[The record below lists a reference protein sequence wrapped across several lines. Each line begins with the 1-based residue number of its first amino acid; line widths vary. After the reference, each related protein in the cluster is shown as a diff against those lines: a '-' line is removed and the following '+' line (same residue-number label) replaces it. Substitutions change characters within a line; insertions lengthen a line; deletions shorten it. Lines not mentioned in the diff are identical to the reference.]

1 MVRNREVQH
10 MKKRKLSLE
19 EKSYTLSD
27 KIMLRVSTLIL
38 ALFFLAI
45 MYPLIYAVISSFS
58 KGVLDLNLIQDQ
70 FTLEG
75 YKACFNYPLLW
86 SGFANSVLYT
96 GLGTIIA
103 LIVTVCCAYPLSI
116 KGLPFA
122 GVMLFLCMFTMYF
135 DGGLIPTFLWIKDLG
150 LYNTMW
156 AVILPSSLSIFN
168 MLVMRTYFAD
178 SIPHDLKEAAGL
190 DGANEI
196 VYLIRIVLP
205 LSGPVIAVIALYYA
219 SSLWNSYFN
228 AMMYLL
234 DLEKM
239 PLANILRNLL
249 ITTQNAGSSAAT
261 DSMTAAAMEER
272 QEVMKYCVMV
282 IATVP
287 MMVLYPFIQKFFVK
301 GVMIGAV
308 KG

>member
-1 MVRNREVQH
+1 
-10 MKKRKLSLE
+10 MKKRRLSLE
-19 EKSYTLSD
+19 ERTYSIGD
-27 KIMLRVSTLIL
+27 KILLGFSTFIL
-38 ALFFLAI
+38 VLYFLAI
-45 MYPLIYAVISSFS
+45 MYPLVYAAISSFS
-58 KGVLDLNLIQDQ
+58 KGVLPLNLIPKQ

-86 SGFANSVLYT
+86 SGFGNSILYT
-96 GLGTIIA
+96 CLGTLIA
-103 LIVTVCCAYPLSI
+103 LVVTICCAYPLSI
-116 KGLPFA
+116 KGLPCSRL
-122 GVMLFLCMFTMYF
+122 MLFICMFTMYF
-135 DGGLIPTFLWIKDLG
+135 DGGLIPTFLWIKSAG

-156 AVILPSSLSIFN
+156 AVILPSALSIYN
-168 MLVMRTYFAD
+168 MLVMRTYFSD
-178 SIPHDLKEAAGL
+178 SIPYDLKEAADL

-196 VYLIRIVLP
+196 VYLVRIVIP

-219 SSLWNSYFN
+219 SALWNSYFN

-249 ITTQNAGSSAAT
+249 ITIQNAGSSAAS

>member
-1 MVRNREVQH
+1 
-10 MKKRKLSLE
+10 MKKKQRPIE
-19 EKSYTLSD
+19 ERSNTPGD
-27 KIMLRVSTLIL
+27 RIMLSVSTLIL
-38 ALFFLAI
+38 ILFFVAI
-45 MYPLIYAVISSFS
+45 MYPLIYAAVSAFT
-58 KGVLDLNLIQDQ
+58 KGVLPLNLIPKR

-75 YKACFNYPLLW
+75 FKACFNYPLLW
-86 SGFANSVLYT
+86 SGFANSILYT
-96 GLGTIIA
+96 VLGTLIA
-103 LIVTVCCAYPLSI
+103 LIVTICCAYPLSI
-116 KGLPFA
+116 KQLP
-122 GVMLFLCMFTMYF
+122 GVGIMLFICMFTMYF
-135 DGGLIPTFLWIKDLG
+135 DGGLIPTFLWIKDAG

-156 AVILPSSLSIFN
+156 AVILPSSLSIYN
-168 MLVMRTYFAD
+168 MLVVRTYFSD
-178 SIPHDLKEAAGL
+178 SIPHDLKEAADL

-196 VYLIRIVLP
+196 VYLLRIVIP

-219 SSLWNSYFN
+219 SALWNSYFN

-249 ITTQNAGSSAAT
+249 ITSQNAGSSAAT

-272 QEVMKYCVMV
+272 QDVMKYCVMV

-287 MMVLYPFIQKFFVK
+287 MMAVYPFIQKFFVK

>member
-1 MVRNREVQH
+1 MM
-10 MKKRKLSLE
+10 MKKRKMSIE
-19 EKSYTLSD
+19 EKSYTAGD
-27 KIMLRVSTLIL
+27 RVMLGISALIL
-38 ALFFLAI
+38 LLFFLAI
-45 MYPLIYAVISSFS
+45 VYPLVYATISSFT
-58 KGVLDLNLIQDQ
+58 KGVLPLDLIPDR

-75 YKACFNYPLLW
+75 FKACFNYPLLW

-96 GLGTIIA
+96 CLGTAIA
-103 LIVTVCCAYPLSI
+103 LVVTICCAYPLSI
-116 KGLPFA
+116 KNLPGA
-122 GVMLFLCMFTMYF
+122 GVMLFICMFTMYF
-135 DGGLIPTFLWIKDLG
+135 DGGLIPTFLWIKNMG

-156 AVILPSSLSIFN
+156 AVILPSALSIYN
-168 MLVMRTYFAD
+168 MLVMRTYFSD
-178 SIPHDLKEAAGL
+178 SIPHDLKEAADL

-196 VYLIRIVLP
+196 TYLLRIVIP

-219 SSLWNSYFN
+219 SALWNSYFN

-249 ITTQNAGSSAAT
+249 ITSQNAGSSAAT

-272 QEVMKYCVMV
+272 QDVMKYCVMV

-287 MMVLYPFIQKFFVK
+287 MMIVYPFIQKFFVK

>member
-1 MVRNREVQH
+1 MM
-10 MKKRKLSLE
+10 MKKRKMSIE
-19 EKSYTLSD
+19 EKSYTTGD
-27 KIMLRVSTLIL
+27 RVMLGISALIL
-38 ALFFLAI
+38 LLFFLAI
-45 MYPLIYAVISSFS
+45 VYPLVYATISSFT
-58 KGVLDLNLIQDQ
+58 KGVLPLDLIPDR

-75 YKACFNYPLLW
+75 FKACFNYPLLW

-96 GLGTIIA
+96 CLGTGIA
-103 LIVTVCCAYPLSI
+103 LVVTICCAYPLSI
-116 KGLPFA
+116 KNLPGA
-122 GVMLFLCMFTMYF
+122 GVMLFICMFTMYF
-135 DGGLIPTFLWIKDLG
+135 DGGLIPTFLWIKNMG

-156 AVILPSSLSIFN
+156 AVILPSALSIYN
-168 MLVMRTYFAD
+168 MLVMRTYFSD
-178 SIPHDLKEAAGL
+178 SIPHDLKEAADL

-196 VYLIRIVLP
+196 TYLLRIVIP

-219 SSLWNSYFN
+219 LWNSYFN

-249 ITTQNAGSSAAT
+249 ITSQNAGSSAAT

-272 QEVMKYCVMV
+272 QDVMKYCVMV

-287 MMVLYPFIQKFFVK
+287 MMIVYPFIQKFFVK

>member
-1 MVRNREVQH
+1 
-10 MKKRKLSLE
+10 MKKRKMTLE
-19 EKSYTLSD
+19 ERSYTFGDRVML
-27 KIMLRVSTLIL
+27 KISTLIL
-38 ALFFLAI
+38 VLFFIVI
-45 MYPLIYAVISSFS
+45 MYPMIYAVVSSFT
-58 KGVLDLNLIQDQ
+58 KGVLPLNLIPKR

-75 YKACFNYPLLW
+75 FKACFNYPLLW
-86 SGFANSVLYT
+86 SGFANSILYT
-96 GLGTIIA
+96 CLGTVIA
-103 LIVTVCCAYPLSI
+103 LIVTICCAYPLSI
-116 KGLPFA
+116 KDLSGS
-122 GVMLFLCMFTMYF
+122 GIMLFVCMFTMYF
-135 DGGLIPTFLWIKDLG
+135 DGGLIPTFLWIKQAG

-156 AVILPSSLSIFN
+156 AVILPSALSVYN
-168 MLVMRTYFAD
+168 MLVMRAYFAN
-178 SIPHDLKEAAGL
+178 SIPHDLKEAAYL

-196 VYLIRIVLP
+196 TYLIRIVIP

-234 DLEKM
+234 DLDKM
-239 PLANILRNLL
+239 PLSIILRNLL
-249 ITTQNAGSSAAT
+249 ITSQNAGSAAT
-261 DSMTAAAMEER
+261 DSITAAALEAR
-272 QEVMKYCVMV
+272 QDVMKYCVMV

>member
-1 MVRNREVQH
+1 MM
-10 MKKRKLSLE
+10 MKKRKMSIE
-19 EKSYTLSD
+19 EKSYTAGD
-27 KIMLRVSTLIL
+27 RVMLGISALIL
-38 ALFFLAI
+38 LLFFLAI
-45 MYPLIYAVISSFS
+45 VYPLVYATISSFT
-58 KGVLDLNLIQDQ
+58 KGVLPLDLIPDR

-75 YKACFNYPLLW
+75 FKACFNYPLLW

-96 GLGTIIA
+96 CLGTGIA
-103 LIVTVCCAYPLSI
+103 LVVTICCAYPLSI
-116 KGLPFA
+116 KNLPGA
-122 GVMLFLCMFTMYF
+122 GVMLFICMFTMYF
-135 DGGLIPTFLWIKDLG
+135 DGGLIPTFLWIKNMG

-156 AVILPSSLSIFN
+156 AVILPSALSIYN
-168 MLVMRTYFAD
+168 MLVMRTYFSD
-178 SIPHDLKEAAGL
+178 SIPHDLKEAADL

-196 VYLIRIVLP
+196 TYLLRIVIP

-219 SSLWNSYFN
+219 SALWNSYFN

-249 ITTQNAGSSAAT
+249 ITSQNAGSSAAT

-272 QEVMKYCVMV
+272 QDVMKYCVMV

-287 MMVLYPFIQKFFVK
+287 MMIVYPFIQKFFVK

>member
-1 MVRNREVQH
+1 
-10 MKKRKLSLE
+10 MKKKELIME
-19 EKSYTLSD
+19 EKSYTRGD
-27 KIMLRVSTLIL
+27 RIMLSTTTLIL
-38 ALFFLAI
+38 ILFFLVI
-45 MYPLIYAVISSFS
+45 MYPLVYAMISSFT
-58 KGVLDLNLIQDQ
+58 KGVLNLNLIPER

-75 YKACFNYPLLW
+75 FKACINYPLLW
-86 SGFANSVLYT
+86 SGFANSILYT
-96 GLGTIIA
+96 CLGTLIA
-103 LIVTVCCAYPLSI
+103 LVVTICCAYPLSI
-116 KGLPFA
+116 KGLPGA
-122 GVMLFLCMFTMYF
+122 GIMLFICMFTMYF
-135 DGGLIPTFLWIKDLG
+135 DGGLIPTFLWIKDAG

-156 AVILPSSLSIFN
+156 AVILPSALSIYN
-168 MLVMRTYFAD
+168 MLVMRTYFSN
-178 SIPHDLKEAAGL
+178 SIPHDLKEAADL

-196 VYLIRIVLP
+196 TYLIRIVIP

-219 SSLWNSYFN
+219 SALWNSYFN

-249 ITTQNAGSSAAT
+249 ITSQNAGSSAAT

-272 QEVMKYCVMV
+272 QDVMKYCVMV

-287 MMVLYPFIQKFFVK
+287 MMVVYPFIQKFFVK

>member
-1 MVRNREVQH
+1 M
-10 MKKRKLSLE
+10 MKKRKISIE
-19 EKSYTLSD
+19 EKSYTTGDRVMLS
-27 KIMLRVSTLIL
+27 ISALIL
-38 ALFFLAI
+38 LLFFLAI
-45 MYPLIYAVISSFS
+45 VYPLVYATISSFT
-58 KGVLDLNLIQDQ
+58 KGVLPLNLIPDR

-75 YKACFNYPLLW
+75 FKACFNYPLLW

-96 GLGTIIA
+96 CLGTAIA
-103 LIVTVCCAYPLSI
+103 LVVTICCAYPLSI
-116 KGLPFA
+116 KNLPGA
-122 GVMLFLCMFTMYF
+122 GIMLFICMFTMYF
-135 DGGLIPTFLWIKDLG
+135 DGGLIPTFLWIKNMG

-156 AVILPSSLSIFN
+156 AVILPSALSIYN
-168 MLVMRTYFAD
+168 MLVMRTYFSD
-178 SIPHDLKEAAGL
+178 SIPHDLKEAADL

-196 VYLIRIVLP
+196 TYLLRIVIP

-219 SSLWNSYFN
+219 SALWNSYFN

-249 ITTQNAGSSAAT
+249 ITSQNAGSNAAT

-272 QEVMKYCVMV
+272 QDVMKYCVMV

-287 MMVLYPFIQKFFVK
+287 MMVIYPFIQKFFVK

>member
-1 MVRNREVQH
+1 
-10 MKKRKLSLE
+10 MKKRKKSLE
-19 EKSYTLSD
+19 ERSYTVGD
-27 KIMLRVSTLIL
+27 RVMLGISTLIL
-38 ALFFLAI
+38 VLFFIAI
-45 MYPLIYAVISSFS
+45 MYPLIYAIISSFT
-58 KGVLDLNLIQDQ
+58 KGVLPLNLVPRQ

-86 SGFANSVLYT
+86 SGFANSILYT
-96 GLGTIIA
+96 CLGTVIA
-103 LIVTVCCAYPLSI
+103 LVVTICCAYPLSI
-116 KGLPFA
+116 KGLPGSGF
-122 GVMLFLCMFTMYF
+122 MLFICMFTMYF
-135 DGGLIPTFLWIKDLG
+135 DGGLIPTFLWIKQAG

-156 AVILPSSLSIFN
+156 AVILPGALSIYN
-168 MLVMRTYFAD
+168 MLVMRTYFAN
-178 SIPHDLKEAAGL
+178 SIPHDLKEAADL

-196 VYLIRIVLP
+196 TYLLRIVIP

-219 SSLWNSYFN
+219 SALWNSYFN

-249 ITTQNAGSSAAT
+249 ITSQNAGSTAAT

-272 QEVMKYCVMV
+272 QDVMKYCVMV

-287 MMVLYPFIQKFFVK
+287 MMVLYHFIQKFFVK

>member
-1 MVRNREVQH
+1 MM
-10 MKKRKLSLE
+10 MKKRKMSIE
-19 EKSYTLSD
+19 EKSYTTGD
-27 KIMLRVSTLIL
+27 RVMLGISALIL
-38 ALFFLAI
+38 LLFFLAI
-45 MYPLIYAVISSFS
+45 VYPLVYATISSFT
-58 KGVLDLNLIQDQ
+58 KGVLPLDLIPDR

-75 YKACFNYPLLW
+75 FKACFNYPLLW

-96 GLGTIIA
+96 CLGTGIA
-103 LIVTVCCAYPLSI
+103 LVVTICCAYPLSI
-116 KGLPFA
+116 KNLPGA
-122 GVMLFLCMFTMYF
+122 GVMLFICMFTMYF
-135 DGGLIPTFLWIKDLG
+135 DGGLIPTFLWIKNMG

-156 AVILPSSLSIFN
+156 AVILPSALSIYN
-168 MLVMRTYFAD
+168 MLVMRTYFSD
-178 SIPHDLKEAAGL
+178 SIPHDLKEAADL

-196 VYLIRIVLP
+196 TYLLRIVIP

-219 SSLWNSYFN
+219 SALWNSYFN

-249 ITTQNAGSSAAT
+249 ITSQNAGSSAAT

-272 QEVMKYCVMV
+272 QDVMKYCVMV

-287 MMVLYPFIQKFFVK
+287 MMIVYPFIQKFFVK

>member
-1 MVRNREVQH
+1 MMLR
-10 MKKRKLSLE
+10 KKKHGMN
-19 EKSYTLSD
+19 YTIGD
-27 KIMLRVSTLIL
+27 KILLGFSTLIL
-38 ALFFLAI
+38 FLFFMAI
-45 MYPLIYAVISSFS
+45 AYPLIYTIISSFT
-58 KGVLDLNLIQDQ
+58 KGTLPLSLIPEQ

-86 SGFANSVLYT
+86 SGFGNSILYT
-96 GLGTIIA
+96 SLGTIIA
-103 LIVTVCCAYPLSI
+103 LFVTICCAYPLSI
-116 KGLPFA
+116 R
-122 GVMLFLCMFTMYF
+122 GVPGGRIMLFICMFTMYF
-135 DGGLIPTFLWIKDLG
+135 DGGLIPTFLWIKTAG

-156 AVILPSSLSIFN
+156 AVILPSALSIYN

-178 SIPHDLKEAAGL
+178 SIPYDLKEAAEL

-196 VYLIRIVLP
+196 VYLVRVVLP

-219 SSLWNSYFN
+219 SALWNSYFN

-249 ITTQNAGSSAAT
+249 ITAQTAGSQAT
-261 DSMTAAAMEER
+261 DSMTAAALEER
-272 QEVMKYCVMV
+272 QQVMKYCVMV
-282 IATVP
+282 FATIP
-287 MMVLYPFIQKFFVK
+287 MMALYPFIQKFFVK

>member
-1 MVRNREVQH
+1 MRNIKTRT
-10 MKKRKLSLE
+10 LTLE
-19 EKSYTLSD
+19 ERSYGVGDRT
-27 KIMLRVSTLIL
+27 MLGVFALIL
-38 ALFFLAI
+38 MFFFVAI
-45 MYPLIYAVISSFS
+45 MYPLIYAAISSFT
-58 KGVLDLNLIQDQ
+58 KGILPLNLVPKL

-86 SGFANSVLYT
+86 SGFKNSCLYT
-96 GLGTIIA
+96 CLGTIIA
-103 LIVTVCCAYPLSI
+103 LVVTICCAYPLSI
-116 KGLPFA
+116 KNLPGSGF
-122 GVMLFLCMFTMYF
+122 MLFICMFTMYF
-135 DGGLIPTFLWIKDLG
+135 DGGLIPTFLWIKKTG

-156 AVILPSSLSIFN
+156 AVILPSALSIFN
-168 MLVMRTYFAD
+168 MLVMRTYFSN
-178 SIPHDLKEAAGL
+178 SIPFDLKEAADL
-190 DGANEI
+190 DGASEI
-196 VYLIRIVLP
+196 TYLLRIVIP

-219 SSLWNSYFN
+219 SALWNSYFN

-234 DLEKM
+234 DLKKM

-249 ITTQNAGSSAAT
+249 ITSQNAGSSAAT

-272 QEVMKYCVMV
+272 QDVMKYCVMV

-287 MMVLYPFIQKFFVK
+287 MMVIYPFIQKFFVK

>member
-1 MVRNREVQH
+1 M
-10 MKKRKLSLE
+10 MKKRKLSIE
-19 EKSYTLSD
+19 EKSYTTGD
-27 KIMLRVSTLIL
+27 RVMLAISTLIL
-38 ALFFLAI
+38 LLFFLAI
-45 MYPLIYAVISSFS
+45 VYPLVYATISSFT
-58 KGVLDLNLIQDQ
+58 KGVLPLNLIPDR

-75 YKACFNYPLLW
+75 FKACFNYPLLW

-96 GLGTIIA
+96 CLGTAIA
-103 LIVTVCCAYPLSI
+103 LVVTICCAYPLSI
-116 KGLPFA
+116 KNLPGA
-122 GVMLFLCMFTMYF
+122 GIMLFICMFTMYF
-135 DGGLIPTFLWIKDLG
+135 DGGLIPTFLWIKNMG

-156 AVILPSSLSIFN
+156 AVILPSALSIYN
-168 MLVMRTYFAD
+168 MLVMRTYFSD
-178 SIPHDLKEAAGL
+178 SIPHDLKEAADL

-196 VYLIRIVLP
+196 TYLLRIVIP

-219 SSLWNSYFN
+219 SALWNSYFN

-249 ITTQNAGSSAAT
+249 ITSQNAGSNAAT

-272 QEVMKYCVMV
+272 QDVMKYCVMV

-287 MMVLYPFIQKFFVK
+287 MMIIYPFIQKFFVK

>member
-1 MVRNREVQH
+1 
-10 MKKRKLSLE
+10 MKKRKMSME
-19 EKSYTLSD
+19 ERSYTRGDRVMLGLS
-27 KIMLRVSTLIL
+27 SLIL
-38 ALFFLAI
+38 ALFFIAI
-45 MYPLIYAVISSFS
+45 MYPLVYAMISSFT
-58 KGVLDLNLIQDQ
+58 KGVLPLNLIPKQ

-86 SGFANSVLYT
+86 SGFGNSILYAA
-96 GLGTIIA
+96 LGTLIA
-103 LIVTVCCAYPLSI
+103 LVVTICCAYPLSI
-116 KGLPFA
+116 KGLPGA
-122 GVMLFLCMFTMYF
+122 GIMLFICMFTMYF
-135 DGGLIPTFLWIKDLG
+135 DGGLIPTFLWIKNAG

-156 AVILPSSLSIFN
+156 AVILPSSLSIYN
-168 MLVMRTYFAD
+168 MLVMRTYFSN
-178 SIPHDLKEAAGL
+178 SIPYDLKEAADL

-196 VYLIRIVLP
+196 TYLLRIVIP

-219 SSLWNSYFN
+219 SALWNSYFN
-228 AMMYLL
+228 AMMYML
-234 DLEKM
+234 DLDKM

-249 ITTQNAGSSAAT
+249 ITSQNAGSSAAT

-272 QEVMKYCVMV
+272 QDVMKYCVMV

>member
-1 MVRNREVQH
+1 
-10 MKKRKLSLE
+10 MKKKKRTLSLE
-19 EKSYTLSD
+19 ERSYTLGD
-27 KIMLRVSTLIL
+27 RILLGISTLIL
-38 ALFFLAI
+38 LLFFVVI
-45 MYPLIYAVISSFS
+45 MYPLIYAVISSFT
-58 KGVLDLNLIQDQ
+58 KGVLPLNLIPKK

-86 SGFANSVLYT
+86 SGFANSILYT
-96 GLGTIIA
+96 VLGTVIA

-116 KGLPFA
+116 KGLP
-122 GVMLFLCMFTMYF
+122 GSKVMLFFCMFTMYF

-150 LYNTMW
+150 IYNSIW
-156 AVILPSSLSIFN
+156 AVVLPGCLSIYN
-168 MLVMRTYFAD
+168 MLVMRSYFQS
-178 SIPHDLKEAAGL
+178 SIPDELKEAADL

-196 VYLIRIVLP
+196 VYLVRIVLP
-205 LSGPVIAVIALYYA
+205 LSGAVIAVIALYYA
-219 SSLWNSYFN
+219 SGIWNSYFN
-228 AMMYLL
+228 AMIYLL

-249 ITTQNAGSSAAT
+249 ITAQSAGSQAT
-261 DSMTAAAMEER
+261 DSLTAQAMEER
-272 QEVMKYCVMV
+272 QDVMRYCVIV

-287 MMVLYPFIQKFFVK
+287 MMVIYPFIQKYFVR

>member
-1 MVRNREVQH
+1 M
-10 MKKRKLSLE
+10 
-19 EKSYTLSD
+19 
-27 KIMLRVSTLIL
+27 
-38 ALFFLAI
+38 
-45 MYPLIYAVISSFS
+45 
-58 KGVLDLNLIQDQ
+58 
-70 FTLEG
+70 
-75 YKACFNYPLLW
+75 
-86 SGFANSVLYT
+86 
-96 GLGTIIA
+96 
-103 LIVTVCCAYPLSI
+103 
-116 KGLPFA
+116 
-122 GVMLFLCMFTMYF
+122 
-135 DGGLIPTFLWIKDLG
+135 DG
-150 LYNTMW
+150 
-156 AVILPSSLSIFN
+156 
-168 MLVMRTYFAD
+168 RQR
-178 SIPHDLKEAAGL
+178 H
-190 DGANEI
+190 

>member
-1 MVRNREVQH
+1 M
-10 MKKRKLSLE
+10 MKKRKLSIE
-19 EKSYTLSD
+19 EKSYTTGD
-27 KIMLRVSTLIL
+27 RVMLAISALIL
-38 ALFFLAI
+38 LLFFLAI
-45 MYPLIYAVISSFS
+45 VYPLVYATISSFT
-58 KGVLDLNLIQDQ
+58 KGVLPLNLIPDR

-75 YKACFNYPLLW
+75 FKACFNYPLLW

-96 GLGTIIA
+96 CLGTAIA
-103 LIVTVCCAYPLSI
+103 LVVTICCAYPLSI
-116 KGLPFA
+116 KNLPGA
-122 GVMLFLCMFTMYF
+122 GIMLFICMFTMYF
-135 DGGLIPTFLWIKDLG
+135 DGGLIPTFLWIKNMG

-156 AVILPSSLSIFN
+156 AVILPSALSIYN
-168 MLVMRTYFAD
+168 MLVMRTYFSD
-178 SIPHDLKEAAGL
+178 SIPHDLKEAADL

-196 VYLIRIVLP
+196 TYLLRIVIP

-219 SSLWNSYFN
+219 SALWNSYFN

-249 ITTQNAGSSAAT
+249 ITSQNAGSNAAT

-272 QEVMKYCVMV
+272 QDVMKYCVMV

-287 MMVLYPFIQKFFVK
+287 MMIIYPFIQKFFVK

>member
-1 MVRNREVQH
+1 MT
-10 MKKRKLSLE
+10 KKKKLGMN
-19 EKSYTLSD
+19 YTVGDRL
-27 KIMLRVSTLIL
+27 LLAFSTLVL
-38 ALFFLAI
+38 FLFFLAI
-45 MYPLIYAVISSFS
+45 MYPLIYTVISSFS
-58 KGVLDLNLIQDQ
+58 KGVLPLNLIPRQY
-70 FTLEG
+70 TLEG

-86 SGFANSVLYT
+86 SGFGNSILYT
-96 GLGTIIA
+96 SLGTIIA
-103 LIVTVCCAYPLSI
+103 LFVTICCAYPLSI
-116 KGLPFA
+116 R
-122 GVMLFLCMFTMYF
+122 GVPGGRIMLFICMFTMYF
-135 DGGLIPTFLWIKDLG
+135 DGGLIPTFLWIKNAG

-156 AVILPSSLSIFN
+156 AVILPSALSIYN

-178 SIPHDLKEAAGL
+178 SIPYDLKEAAEL

-196 VYLIRIVLP
+196 VYLVRVVLP

-219 SSLWNSYFN
+219 SALWNSYFN

-249 ITTQNAGSSAAT
+249 ITAESSGSAAT
-261 DSMTAAAMEER
+261 DSMTAAALEER
-272 QEVMKYCVMV
+272 QEVMRYCVMV

-287 MMVLYPFIQKFFVK
+287 MMMLYPFVQRFFVK

>member
-1 MVRNREVQH
+1 MI
-10 MKKRKLSLE
+10 MKKRKMSIE
-19 EKSYTLSD
+19 EKSYTTGD
-27 KIMLRVSTLIL
+27 RVMLGISALIL
-38 ALFFLAI
+38 LLFFLAI
-45 MYPLIYAVISSFS
+45 VYPLVYATISSFT
-58 KGVLDLNLIQDQ
+58 KGVLPLDLIPDR

-75 YKACFNYPLLW
+75 FKACFNYPLLW

-96 GLGTIIA
+96 CLGTGIA
-103 LIVTVCCAYPLSI
+103 LVVTICCAYPLSI
-116 KGLPFA
+116 KHLPGA
-122 GVMLFLCMFTMYF
+122 GVMLFICMFTMYF
-135 DGGLIPTFLWIKDLG
+135 DGGLIPTFLWIKNMG

-156 AVILPSSLSIFN
+156 AVILPSALSIYN
-168 MLVMRTYFAD
+168 MLVMRTYFSD
-178 SIPHDLKEAAGL
+178 SIPHDLKEAADL

-196 VYLIRIVLP
+196 TYLLRIVIP

-219 SSLWNSYFN
+219 SALWNSYFN

-249 ITTQNAGSSAAT
+249 ITSQNAGSSAAT

-272 QEVMKYCVMV
+272 QDVMKYCVMV

-287 MMVLYPFIQKFFVK
+287 MMIVYPFIQKFFVK
-301 GVMIGAV
+301 GVMIGAI

>member
-1 MVRNREVQH
+1 
-10 MKKRKLSLE
+10 MKKRKKSLE
-19 EKSYTLSD
+19 ERSYTVGD
-27 KIMLRVSTLIL
+27 RVMLG
-38 ALFFLAI
+38 
-45 MYPLIYAVISSFS
+45 IS
-58 KGVLDLNLIQDQ
+58 
-70 FTLEG
+70 TLEG

-86 SGFANSVLYT
+86 SGFANSILYT
-96 GLGTIIA
+96 CLGTVIA
-103 LIVTVCCAYPLSI
+103 LVVTICCAYPLSI
-116 KGLPFA
+116 KGLPGSGF
-122 GVMLFLCMFTMYF
+122 MLFICMFTMYF
-135 DGGLIPTFLWIKDLG
+135 DGGLIPTFLWIKQAG

-156 AVILPSSLSIFN
+156 AVILPGALSIYN
-168 MLVMRTYFAD
+168 MLVMRTYFAN
-178 SIPHDLKEAAGL
+178 SIPHDLKEAADL

-196 VYLIRIVLP
+196 TYLLRIVIP

-219 SSLWNSYFN
+219 SALWNSYFN

-249 ITTQNAGSSAAT
+249 ITSQNAGSSAAT

-272 QEVMKYCVMV
+272 QDVMKYCVMV

>member
-1 MVRNREVQH
+1 MM
-10 MKKRKLSLE
+10 MKKRKMSIE
-19 EKSYTLSD
+19 EKSYTTGD
-27 KIMLRVSTLIL
+27 RVMLGISALIL
-38 ALFFLAI
+38 LLFFLAI
-45 MYPLIYAVISSFS
+45 VYPLVYATISSFT
-58 KGVLDLNLIQDQ
+58 KGVLPLDLIPDR

-75 YKACFNYPLLW
+75 FKACFNYPLLW

-96 GLGTIIA
+96 CLGTAIA
-103 LIVTVCCAYPLSI
+103 LVVTICCAYPLSI
-116 KGLPFA
+116 KNLPGA
-122 GVMLFLCMFTMYF
+122 GVMLFICMFTMYF
-135 DGGLIPTFLWIKDLG
+135 DGGLIPTFLWIKNMG

-156 AVILPSSLSIFN
+156 AVILPSALSIYN
-168 MLVMRTYFAD
+168 MLVMRTYFSD
-178 SIPHDLKEAAGL
+178 SIPHDLKEAADL

-196 VYLIRIVLP
+196 TYLLRIVIP

-219 SSLWNSYFN
+219 SALWNSYFN

-249 ITTQNAGSSAAT
+249 ITSQNAGSSAAT

-272 QEVMKYCVMV
+272 QDVMKYCVMV

-287 MMVLYPFIQKFFVK
+287 MMIVYPFIQKFFVK

>member
-1 MVRNREVQH
+1 
-10 MKKRKLSLE
+10 MKKRKMTLE
-19 EKSYTLSD
+19 ERSYTFGDRVML
-27 KIMLRVSTLIL
+27 KISTLIL
-38 ALFFLAI
+38 VLFFIVI
-45 MYPLIYAVISSFS
+45 MYPMIYAVISSFT
-58 KGVLDLNLIQDQ
+58 KGVLPLNLIPKR

-75 YKACFNYPLLW
+75 FKACFNYPLLW
-86 SGFANSVLYT
+86 SGFANSILYT
-96 GLGTIIA
+96 CLGTVIA
-103 LIVTVCCAYPLSI
+103 LIVTICCAYPLSI
-116 KGLPFA
+116 KDLSGS
-122 GVMLFLCMFTMYF
+122 GIMLFVCMFTMYF
-135 DGGLIPTFLWIKDLG
+135 DGGLIPTFLWIKQAG

-156 AVILPSSLSIFN
+156 AVILPSALSVYN
-168 MLVMRTYFAD
+168 MLVMRAYFAN
-178 SIPHDLKEAAGL
+178 SIPHDLKEAAYL

-196 VYLIRIVLP
+196 TYLIRIVIP

-234 DLEKM
+234 DLDKM
-239 PLANILRNLL
+239 PLSIILRNLL
-249 ITTQNAGSSAAT
+249 ITSQNAGSAAT
-261 DSMTAAAMEER
+261 DSITAAALEAR
-272 QEVMKYCVMV
+272 QDVMKYCVMV

>member
-1 MVRNREVQH
+1 MI
-10 MKKRKLSLE
+10 MKKRKMSIE
-19 EKSYTLSD
+19 EKSYTAGD
-27 KIMLRVSTLIL
+27 RVMLGISALIL
-38 ALFFLAI
+38 LLFFLAI
-45 MYPLIYAVISSFS
+45 VYPLVYATISSFT
-58 KGVLDLNLIQDQ
+58 KGVLPLDLIPDR

-75 YKACFNYPLLW
+75 FKACFNYPLLW

-96 GLGTIIA
+96 CLGTAIA
-103 LIVTVCCAYPLSI
+103 LVVTICCAYPLSI
-116 KGLPFA
+116 KNLPGA
-122 GVMLFLCMFTMYF
+122 GVMLFICMFTMYF
-135 DGGLIPTFLWIKDLG
+135 DGGLIPTFLWIKNMG

-156 AVILPSSLSIFN
+156 AVILPSALSIYN
-168 MLVMRTYFAD
+168 MLVMRTYFSD
-178 SIPHDLKEAAGL
+178 SIPHDLKEAADL

-196 VYLIRIVLP
+196 TYLLRIVIP

-219 SSLWNSYFN
+219 SALWNSYFN

-249 ITTQNAGSSAAT
+249 ITSQNAGSNAAT

-272 QEVMKYCVMV
+272 QDVMKYCVMV

-287 MMVLYPFIQKFFVK
+287 MMIIYPFIQKFFVK